1 MVHIFG
7 HDRNSNVI
15 VFGGAFNHLLQP
27 MSLFR
32 NVVDDGYLLYKLVAP
47 KLPSN
52 EFACDIPPVG
62 EAVIIGNDV

>member
-1 MVHIFG
+1 MVTF
-7 HDRNSNVI
+7 V
-15 VFGGAFNHLLQP
+15 GGAFNHLLQP

-47 KLPSN
+47 TSPRSN